1 MKHDQPAEGNPSPAV
16 PHRLPAGQ
24 TDDELAYEAC
34 EGDREAFG
42 ELTNR
47 HSVRLRRTL
56 YRITK
61 DCEMAKDS
69 VQEALIRAW
78 GAVCSFER
86 RSKFS
91 SWLTRIGI
99 NEAYRELG
107 KGRRTLSLDADA
119 ERTDQLVDRG
129 PSPDEI
135 AESKAALA
143 SIGRALDELPEAY
156 REAVVLRDV
165 EGLSIREAAETVGI
179 GERALKSRLHRGR
192 SAMVASLDRDLVG
205 TPG

>member
-1 MKHDQPAEGNPSPAV
+1 MQIPEGDRLVNVQQASSKAGVEIRRRVDVKHDQPAEGNPSPAV

-42 ELTNR
+42 ELANR

-91 SWLTRIGI
+91 SWPPMVYILLPTTAVAKFVRGVNIDGPLVQVSV
-99 NEAYRELG
+99 LG
-107 KGRRTLSLDADA
+107 S
-119 ERTDQLVDRG
+119 
-129 PSPDEI
+129 
-135 AESKAALA
+135 
-143 SIGRALDELPEAY
+143 
-156 REAVVLRDV
+156 
-165 EGLSIREAAETVGI
+165 
-179 GERALKSRLHRGR
+179 
-192 SAMVASLDRDLVG
+192 
-205 TPG
+205 